1 MKFRFRIHRRRLVR
15 RVTLGLA
22 IVAVAAPSAQALSL
36 DPAALPCAPS
46 CTTARIHS
54 VSYDGTGTPRTVTI
68 PPELSG
74 RQFGPGATEVTP
86 AGPPA
91 VTIPEELSG
100 RQFGPTGAA
109 STADRATH
117 AVPMRGGGVRFAHT
131 ATSNSDGAAGELGFG
146 IAIGIAAILAVALV
160 VVAFGRRPGDL
171 AHA

>member
-1 MKFRFRIHRRRLVR
+1 MKFPFRIHRRRLVR

-22 IVAVAAPSAQALSL
+22 IVAVAAPSAHALSL

-46 CTTARIHS
+46 CATAQIHS
-54 VSYDGTGTPRTVTI
+54 VSHDGTGTARTVTI

-74 RQFGPGATEVTP
+74 RQFGPGATEGPP
-86 AGPPA
+86 AVPPA

-117 AVPMRGGGVRFAHT
+117 AVPMRGAGARFAHT
-131 ATSNSDGAAGELGFG
+131 ATSSDGAAGELGFG
-146 IAIGIAAILAVALV
+146 IAIGIAAMLAVALV

>member
-36 DPAALPCAPS
+36 DPATLPCAPECS
-46 CTTARIHS
+46 ASEVQS
-54 VSYDGTGTPRTVTI
+54 VLHADTGTSRSVTI
-68 PPELSG
+68 PP
-74 RQFGPGATEVTP
+74 
-86 AGPPA
+86 
-91 VTIPEELSG
+91 ELSG

-117 AVPMRGGGVRFAHT
+117 AVPMRGAGARFAHT
-131 ATSNSDGAAGELGFG
+131 ATSNSHGAAGELGFG

>member
-1 MKFRFRIHRRRLVR
+1 MKFPFRIHRRRLVR
-15 RVTLGLA
+15 RLTLGLA

-46 CTTARIHS
+46 CTTARIHA
-54 VSYDGTGTPRTVTI
+54 VSHDGTGTPRTVTI

-74 RQFGPGATEVTP
+74 RQFGPAATE
-86 AGPPA
+86 GPTVAPA
-91 VTIPEELSG
+91 VTIPESLSG

-109 STADRATH
+109 ATAPHGTP
-117 AVPMRGGGVRFAHT
+117 AVPMRGGGARFAHT
-131 ATSNSDGAAGELGFG
+131 ATSNSNGAAGELGFG